1 MAQFTDT
8 QTTSTGVVIT
18 AVLDTVAG
26 TITYTAT
33 SPNGATATTTTP
45 STSSGNDTTNVAAL
59 SQQLL
64 DAGAPTNVIVRLATA
79 LAQVGSDV
87 KNQADVASRTGVQVT
102 APMPVAATSIADPA
116 TATVLT
122 PIVTSPAPP
131 AEVAPASDPGVV
143 VGAPIA
149 ASTVEGTPLASAPY
163 VNADTAG
170 EAAAQQNVAMMKTL
184 DDTGID
190 AQIAANQRQADI
202 IAEQQTVSQA
212 SLAADQSALD
222 AAMNETIQ
230 TQVDADADYAFDTGY
245 NNIQDQKDAEN
256 QQALDQIAAD
266 QIAADEAATSE
277 LQRETNRGLTSES
290 TAAKAKATSQD
301 VSNFKAKEDWRVRL
315 SLAPGATYL
324 YKAKNAEGILLP
336 LVKTDG
342 VIFPYTPNI
351 QVTYAASYKD
361 EQLTHSNYKV
371 FQYSSSSV
379 DAIQLT
385 CDFTAQDTD
394 EADYLLAVIHFFKSV
409 TKMFYGQDQNPSP
422 GVPPPLCYL
431 TGLGQFQFDAHPL
444 AITSFNYVLPT
455 DVDYIRSGSSSVVPG
470 ANTNPGGTGS
480 VADAGS
486 SRMATSN
493 LQPGGGAAPPKFNL
507 SSAATNTQAT
517 YVPTKMVITLTAIPI
532 VSRND
537 ISTQFSL
544 KKYATGELLQGTKRN
559 GGGIW

>member
-1 MAQFTDT
+1 M
-8 QTTSTGVVIT
+8 
-18 AVLDTVAG
+18 
-26 TITYTAT
+26 
-33 SPNGATATTTTP
+33 
-45 STSSGNDTTNVAAL
+45 
-59 SQQLL
+59 
-64 DAGAPTNVIVRLATA
+64 
-79 LAQVGSDV
+79 
-87 KNQADVASRTGVQVT
+87 
-102 APMPVAATSIADPA
+102 
-116 TATVLT
+116 
-122 PIVTSPAPP
+122 VTSPAPP
-131 AEVAPASDPGVV
+131 AEVAPASDPAVNQDIPVDNVDIPIDAPPVV
-143 VGAPIA
+143 N
-149 ASTVEGTPLASAPY
+149 S
-163 VNADTAG
+163 NADTAG
-170 EAAAQQNVAMMKTL
+170 EAAAQQNVAMMKSL

-190 AQIAANQRQADI
+190 AQIAANAASDAV
-202 IAEQQTVSQA
+202 IAEQVAALSEQNLETPPDLMAEAIQA
-212 SLAADQSALD
+212 
-222 AAMNETIQ
+222 
-230 TQVDADADYAFDTGY
+230 QVDADADYAFDTGY
-245 NNIQDQKDAEN
+245 NNVQDQKDAEN
-256 QQALDQIAAD
+256 QQALDQIAAEE
-266 QIAADEAATSE
+266 QIAADAAASE

-290 TAAKAKATSQD
+290 TATKAKATSQD

-324 YKAKNAEGILLP
+324 YKVGQGAAGILNP
-336 LVKTDG
+336 LQKTDG

-351 QVTYAASYKD
+351 QVTYAAQYKD
-361 EQLTHSNYKV
+361 EPLTHSNYKI

-379 DAIQLT
+379 DSIQLT

-409 TKMFYGQDQNPSP
+409 TKMFYGQDENPSP

-455 DVDYIRSGSSSVVPG
+455 DVDYIRSGSGSVVPG
-470 ANTNPGGTGS
+470 ANTNPGGSGGYP
-480 VADAGS
+480 DQL
-486 SRMATSN
+486 SRRLSNSN
-493 LQPGGGAAPPKFNL
+493 LQPGGAAAPPKFNL